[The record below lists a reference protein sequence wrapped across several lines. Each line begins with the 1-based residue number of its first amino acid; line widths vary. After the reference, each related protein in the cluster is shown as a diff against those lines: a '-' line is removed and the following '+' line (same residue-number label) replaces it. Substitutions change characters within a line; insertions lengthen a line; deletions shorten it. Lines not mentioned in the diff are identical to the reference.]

1 MIHFHAPAFAIS
13 RRAALAGVGAAMLT
27 LATAPQALAQQFSV
41 LRPRIEA
48 ALNSVRTQRGSFVQ
62 IDTTTGYGLQGDFR
76 MSRPGRLRFEY
87 ATRPQLLIADG
98 STVAQINTQSCNVTR
113 TRLNATPLRV
123 ILAENVDLTDGVTVT
138 KMEQTPDSLFVTL
151 YETRKRNQGLLT
163 VFLDVNSFDLR
174 GWKIEENDG
183 EVTTVILSE
192 VERDVY
198 INPTNYE
205 IPRNG
210 QGC

>member
-1 MIHFHAPAFAIS
+1 MTDFMNFS
-13 RRAALAGVGAAMLT
+13 RRAVLAGTGATLLT
-27 LATAPQALAQQFSV
+27 LAAAPQALAQQFSV

-48 ALNSVRTQRGSFVQ
+48 ALNSIRTQKGQFVQ
-62 IDTTTGYGLQGDFR
+62 IDTTTGYGLQGTFL
-76 MSRPGRLRFEY
+76 MQRPGKLRFEY

-98 STVAQINTQSCNVTR
+98 TFVGQVNTQTGNTTR
-113 TRLNATPLRV
+113 TRLNATPLRI
-123 ILAENVDLTDGVTVT
+123 ILAENVDLTNGVTVT

-192 VERDVY
+192 VERGVY
-198 INPTNYE
+198 INPNNFV
-205 IPRNG
+205 IP
-210 QGC
+210 